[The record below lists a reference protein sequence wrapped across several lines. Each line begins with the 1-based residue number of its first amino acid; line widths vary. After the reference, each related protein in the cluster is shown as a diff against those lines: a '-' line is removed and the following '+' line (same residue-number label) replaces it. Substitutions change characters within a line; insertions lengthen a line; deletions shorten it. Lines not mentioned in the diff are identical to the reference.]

1 MMSQTFHRQR
11 MWWQFQLKMCKFQSL
26 CCELLHCVR
35 LLAQQ
40 LDTHAVQQLDTHAV
54 QQLDKHAVQQLDT
67 HAVQQLDKH
76 AVQQLDKYAVQ
87 QFQLYLACSLS
98 NASLREA
105 LTVDVFAL

>member
-1 MMSQTFHRQR
+1 
-11 MWWQFQLKMCKFQSL
+11 MCKFQSL

-54 QQLDKHAVQQLDT
+54 QQLDK
-67 HAVQQLDKH
+67 
-76 AVQQLDKYAVQ
+76 YAVQ
-87 QFQLYLACSLS
+87 QFQLYLACTLS

>member
-40 LDTHAVQQLDTHAV
+40 LDTHAVQQLD
-54 QQLDKHAVQQLDT
+54 
-67 HAVQQLDKH
+67 KH

-105 LTVDVFAL
+105 PTVDVFAL

>member
-1 MMSQTFHRQR
+1 MMSQTFHRRR

-54 QQLDKHAVQQLDT
+54 QQLDKHAVQQLD
-67 HAVQQLDKH
+67 
-76 AVQQLDKYAVQ
+76 KYAVQ
-87 QFQLYLACSLS
+87 QFQLYLACTLS

>member
-35 LLAQQ
+35 LLA
-40 LDTHAVQQLDTHAV
+40 
-54 QQLDKHAVQQLDT
+54 QQLDT